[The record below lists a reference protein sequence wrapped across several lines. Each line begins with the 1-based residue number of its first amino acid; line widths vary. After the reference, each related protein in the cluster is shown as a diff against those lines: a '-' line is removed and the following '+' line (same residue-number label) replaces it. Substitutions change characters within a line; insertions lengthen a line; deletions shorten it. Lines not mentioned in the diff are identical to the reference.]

1 MLDDLSLGLELPTL
15 GARVS
20 RRKKP
25 AESDPE
31 ERRSLLGKLGD
42 SALSGLSMVG
52 NVLDVPGSMVRDAI
66 GGENPFDQL
75 MSPHSDRNR
84 LTGRDLLRRAGVVGK
99 KDTWGNWGAGLATE
113 VALDPTTYLT
123 FGASALTKGGK
134 VAKAAGLLD
143 DAARVAARRT
153 GTELSKVGARTART
167 TTTLRNLV
175 DDLGPEALQ
184 KARDFAGKNKI
195 NLDDVMDEKLGGLV
209 GIGLP
214 FSDPI
219 KVFGTGARGQAIAK
233 GLDTAGR
240 AVRYAKIPG
249 TDFQPLNTV
258 ARLFD
263 ARLKDT
269 TTPEGQAAAKT
280 LFGRQ
285 EKNAAKVG
293 LDQSANVRELDAL
306 GLGKQ
311 TDAPALRSM
320 LEDPTNMTPF
330 VTSKRTALADK
341 LKRNREWGIN
351 TQEYIDPA
359 AAYFPV
365 HMTEGVAMSG
375 KAPKEPFS
383 TMTPNRIGRR
393 EFLFGIKDRSNVLHN
408 LSKDVEINKLIDGG
422 ADRKRIAD
430 EIQTRFGSQ
439 IPATYFAKDAKARML
454 KTGLP
459 AKPKDRYAKLAG
471 WLSHMPKELREAGLF
486 GNHPINDLAKAER
499 ASDDAFSAAQTVLET
514 LAQPGFLKAGS
525 AAARVEGTETVGNV
539 LRKLSMFQGDEAQG
553 ALTKLAELQHG
564 PAWKAIVASDPKSA
578 AIIAKDIANHRI
590 PQNIADDI
598 TRMVNGFTSP
608 EPVSQ
613 IVKLYDSVTN
623 LTKGMLTGPWPAF
636 HTRNLVSGQFQNFI
650 AGMFSP
656 GSVKDAHGMIRG
668 GTVQGAASIPALQ
681 KIASERGLQFEGK
694 GLPELIDTLQKH
706 GNLNA
711 SDAALV
717 GKTWQAVS
725 EGLGEDLST
734 MQKSV
739 QFQAGGSL
747 DPKALKQA
755 PAQTPP
761 NIDRAREVLQRIPK
775 ASAAGLAK
783 QLGDV
788 TESQA
793 ADLLKQ
799 IEAEKVAKAAPKQV
813 TLAALNDAIKSRPIA
828 SHQTPFDVVKEVLKE
843 NGLQISDSA
852 AHSKYKADELRESV
866 RLLDSGEPGRFGV
879 TGDAAYRMLLSTGSR
894 KTLKKGETWRGEVM
908 EWINHEDKK
917 WTDAVAEAIKGKA
930 DKLYQTDAGTV
941 KGATTFAADG
951 KALIQSFRG
960 ADVSTHLHEMSH
972 VLRRRLAE
980 PDQDIANAFVG
991 AARGAAWTIDQEEK
1005 WARGFENYVRTQEA
1019 PSSAIAAVW
1028 EKLKQAMTNIY
1039 RTITGSDIDV
1049 ALTPEIKELYSRL
1062 VGSGPK
1068 KGKFFNDETATQ
1080 LLRDLAYAY
1089 RITGKGELD
1098 NAIGKLAGEPATI
1111 DAVRAGM
1118 PGEVPYT
1125 LKGVFKGATANP
1137 LDIRGVGGRTES
1149 KFAPAKAG
1157 DALGHYVEG
1166 LNRLAPF
1173 IEQLK
1178 KGVDPAEAAKKIG
1191 AAQVLY
1197 QNKYYTK
1204 MEQEVLKRLF
1214 PFYSFTSRQL
1224 PFTLQQLSEKPGG
1237 RMAQTIRAA
1246 NRARNPDEFTPDYV
1260 SETASI
1266 GLGKAADG
1274 TARYLTGL
1282 GLSMED
1288 PLSLVGSPRGAG
1300 LEVLSR
1306 LNPIVK
1312 APLEYATGEAFFQ
1325 KGPEGGRN
1333 LSDMDPT
1340 IGRLLAN
1347 VSGRKQPVKVPF
1359 GQELDV
1365 LVNNSPL
1372 SRVAST
1378 ARVLTDNR
1386 KGVLGRAA
1394 NLGTGFKVT
1403 DVSPGAQDAVLRE
1416 RAQALEK
1423 KLGFNEFTRLHLPEE
1438 ERAGMGPLEL
1448 QLSDELLALD
1458 RELALRAKQRKAER
1472 VKSARQ

>member
-52 NVLDVPGSMVRDAI
+52 NVLDVPGSMVRDVI

-84 LTGRDLLRRAGVVGK
+84 LTGRDLLRRAGVAGK

-285 EKNAAKVG
+285 EANAAKVG
-293 LDQSANVRELDAL
+293 LDQTANLRELDDL
-306 GLGKQ
+306 GMGKQ
-311 TDAPALRSM
+311 ADAPALRSM
-320 LEDPTNMTPF
+320 LEDPSNTMPF
-330 VTSKRTALADK
+330 VTSKRKALADR
-341 LKRNREWGIN
+341 LKRNREWGVN
-351 TQEYIDPA
+351 TQEYIDPE

-375 KAPKEPFS
+375 KSPKEPFS

-422 ADRKRIAD
+422 ADKKRIAD

-439 IPATYFAKDAKARML
+439 IPATYFAKNAKAMML

-486 GNHPINDLAKAER
+486 GNHPIADLAKAER
-499 ASDDAFSAAQTVLET
+499 ASDDAFSAAKTVLET
-514 LAQPGFLKAGS
+514 LAQPGFLKSGS
-525 AAARVEGTETVGNV
+525 GAARVEGTETVGNV
-539 LRKLSMFQGDEAQG
+539 LRKLSMFQGDEAQR

-564 PAWKAIVASDPKSA
+564 PAWKSIVATNPKAA
-578 AIIAKDIANHRI
+578 AIMAKDIANHRI
-590 PQNIADDI
+590 PKNIADDL
-598 TRMVNGFTSP
+598 TRMVEGFTSP
-608 EPVSQ
+608 KPVSE
-613 IVKLYDSVTN
+613 IVKVFDSVTN

-636 HTRNLVSGQFQNFI
+636 HSRNLVSGQFQNWI

-656 GSVKDAHGMIRG
+656 QSVKDAHGLIRG
-668 GTVQGAASIPALQ
+668 GELKGAAQIPALQ
-681 KIASERGLQFEGK
+681 KIARDRG
-694 GLPELIDTLQKH
+694 I
-706 GNLNA
+706 A
-711 SDAALV
+711 
-717 GKTWQAVS
+717 
-725 EGLGEDLST
+725 
-734 MQKSV
+734 
-739 QFQAGGSL
+739 SL
-747 DPKALKQA
+747 DDP
-755 PAQTPP
+755 
-761 NIDRAREVLQRIPK
+761 
-775 ASAAGLAK
+775 
-783 QLGDV
+783 
-788 TESQA
+788 
-793 ADLLKQ
+793 
-799 IEAEKVAKAAPKQV
+799 
-813 TLAALNDAIKSRPIA
+813 
-828 SHQTPFDVVKEVLKE
+828 
-843 NGLQISDSA
+843 
-852 AHSKYKADELRESV
+852 
-866 RLLDSGEPGRFGV
+866 
-879 TGDAAYRMLLSTGSR
+879 
-894 KTLKKGETWRGEVM
+894 
-908 EWINHEDKK
+908 
-917 WTDAVAEAIKGKA
+917 
-930 DKLYQTDAGTV
+930 
-941 KGATTFAADG
+941 
-951 KALIQSFRG
+951 
-960 ADVSTHLHEMSH
+960 
-972 VLRRRLAE
+972 
-980 PDQDIANAFVG
+980 
-991 AARGAAWTIDQEEK
+991 
-1005 WARGFENYVRTQEA
+1005 
-1019 PSSAIAAVW
+1019 
-1028 EKLKQAMTNIY
+1028 
-1039 RTITGSDIDV
+1039 
-1049 ALTPEIKELYSRL
+1049 
-1062 VGSGPK
+1062 
-1068 KGKFFNDETATQ
+1068 TATK

-1098 NAIGKLAGEPATI
+1098 NAIGRLAGEPATI
-1111 DAVRAGM
+1111 DAVRAGL

-1125 LKGVFKGATANP
+1125 LKGVFQGATANP

-1157 DALGHYVEG
+1157 DAIGHYVEG
-1166 LNRLAPF
+1166 LNRLSPF
-1173 IEQLK
+1173 IELLK

-1204 MEQEVLKRLF
+1204 TEQEVLGRLF
-1214 PFYSFTSRQL
+1214 PFYKFTSKQI
-1224 PFTLQQLSEKPGG
+1224 PFTLKQLAERPGG

-1260 SETASI
+1260 GETASI
-1266 GLGKAADG
+1266 PLGKAADG

-1282 GLSMED
+1282 GLGMED
-1288 PLSLVGSPRGAG
+1288 PLSLVGSPRAAG
-1300 LEVLSR
+1300 LELLSR
-1306 LNPIVK
+1306 MNPVVK

-1347 VSGRKQPVKVPF
+1347 VSGSKQPVKVPF

-1438 ERAGMGPLEL
+1438 ERAGMSQLEL

-1458 RELALRAKQRKAER
+1458 RELALRAKQRKA
-1472 VKSARQ
+1472 ARAKESSR